1 MKIVSNIVFREKA
14 IYEDLIC
21 QNVKRSDGSSLYFV
35 DSDLILLFNQERL
48 ESLGQTAMIEYLN
61 SIAPQS
67 DSLAELRKNC
77 SDDELLS
84 IVKSR
89 HIQSRADLL
98 AWSKYLDSELD
109 NTKDV
114 VEKLKAS
121 KEETISFSETETPNQ
136 DI

>member
-1 MKIVSNIVFREKA
+1 MKIVSNCVFREKA

-21 QNVKRSDGSSLYFV
+21 QNVKQSDGSSVYFV

-48 ESLGQTAMIEYLN
+48 QSLGQTAMIEYLN

-77 SDDELLS
+77 SDEELLS
-84 IVKSR
+84 MVKSR
-89 HIQSRADLL
+89 HIQSRSDLL

-109 NTKDV
+109 HSKDV
-114 VEKLKAS
+114 AEKLKVS
-121 KEETISFSETETPNQ
+121 QENKISFNESETPNEV
-136 DI
+136 

>member
-77 SDDELLS
+77 TDVELLS
-84 IVKSR
+84 MVKSR

-121 KEETISFSETETPNQ
+121 KEEKISFSETETPK
-136 DI
+136 DV

>member
-21 QNVKRSDGSSLYFV
+21 QNVKRSDGSELYFV
-35 DSDLILLFNQERL
+35 DSDLILLFNQARL
-48 ESLGQTAMIEYLN
+48 ESLGQTAMIDYLN

-77 SDDELLS
+77 TDEELIS
-84 IVKSR
+84 MVKSR
-89 HIQSRADLL
+89 HIQSRVDLL

-121 KEETISFSETETPNQ
+121 KEEKISFSETETPKEV
-136 DI
+136 

>member
-1 MKIVSNIVFREKA
+1 MKLVSNIIFREKA
-14 IYEDLIC
+14 IYEDLVC
-21 QNVKRSDGSSLYFV
+21 QEVNKSDGSTAYFV

-48 ESLGQTAMIEYLN
+48 QSLGQTAMIEYLN

-77 SDDELLS
+77 TDEELLNM
-84 IVKSR
+84 VKSR

-109 NTKDV
+109 HSKDV
-114 VEKLKAS
+114 AEKLKAS
-121 KEETISFSETETPNQ
+121 KEDKISFSETETPKEL
-136 DI
+136 

>member
-1 MKIVSNIVFREKA
+1 MKIISNAIFREKA

-21 QNVKRSDGSSLYFV
+21 SDVKRSDGSTLHYI

-77 SDDELLS
+77 SDEELLS
-84 IVKSR
+84 MVKSR

-121 KEETISFSETETPNQ
+121 KEEKISFSETETPKEV
-136 DI
+136 

>member
-121 KEETISFSETETPNQ
+121 KEETISFSETETPKEV
-136 DI
+136 